1 MKERVSSLGVRQPW
15 QLSTLLFTESR
26 VVAWEI
32 LGLCD
37 RQGSLA
43 RAESRLTKFIQTL
56 SRLVNKLKTIGI
68 TSLF

>member
-43 RAESRLTKFIQTL
+43 RSRRIEVDQVH
-56 SRLVNKLKTIGI
+56 SDVVLVGE
-68 TSLF
+68 